1 MNDAYGY
8 PIIANKDKIVN
19 PDLTETKGTDVSGE
33 MVKPQKN
40 IFSSMSITLIL
51 LGGLYLFMTYIAGY
65 HAYQEYADDP
75 ISLKWMRIMC
85 AVIFMPLYIFYILF
99 KAFFLDFMKSHANL
113 FDFSFL
119 DYLLN
124 IAFSR

>member
-1 MNDAYGY
+1 
-8 PIIANKDKIVN
+8 
-19 PDLTETKGTDVSGE
+19 
-33 MVKPQKN
+33 
-40 IFSSMSITLIL
+40 
-51 LGGLYLFMTYIAGY
+51 MTYIAGY

-85 AVIFMPLYIFYILF
+85 AVIFMPFYIFYILF
-99 KAFFLDFMKSHANL
+99 KSFFLDFMKSNANL

>member
-8 PIIANKDKIVN
+8 PIIANQDKIVN
-19 PDLTETKGTDVSGE
+19 PDLTAKDISGI
-33 MVKPQKN
+33 MIQPPAS
-40 IFSSMSITLIL
+40 ISSFSSENITYIL

-75 ISLKWMRIMC
+75 ISLKWMRIMA
-85 AVIFMPLYIFYILF
+85 AVIFMPFYIGYILV
-99 KAFFLDFMKSHANL
+99 KSFFVDFMKSHANL
-113 FDFSFL
+113 FDFSFF